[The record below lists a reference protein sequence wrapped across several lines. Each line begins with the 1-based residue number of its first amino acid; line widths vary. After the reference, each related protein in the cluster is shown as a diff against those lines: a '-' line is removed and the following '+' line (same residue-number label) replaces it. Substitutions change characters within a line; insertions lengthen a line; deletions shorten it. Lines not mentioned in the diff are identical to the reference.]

1 MVVAALIKLRIFD
14 NFVKFKLFFQVGVY
28 IKVTFIKTA
37 IRFIVFVS
45 FAVFIKGIVILA
57 NLLKLTLILYN
68 NAVAVIN

>member
-37 IRFIVFVS
+37 IMFIVFVS
-45 FAVFIKGIVILA
+45 FAVFIKGDKDDI
-57 NLLKLTLILYN
+57 
-68 NAVAVIN
+68 